1 MSGVLSAAVFD
12 SSTARGDSP
21 ASEIY
26 AAGILDFQSIND
38 FVNGLIPDSLGI
50 EWLAFA
56 VAGGILA
63 FIAINA
69 MVLST
74 AIYTWFERRT
84 LGRFQNR
91 LGPNRWG
98 PYGLFQPIAD
108 LVKLITKEDTTP
120 DEADRWVMALAP
132 IVLLAPTLLV
142 VAVIPFGP
150 DSFLGKLNIGVLFV
164 LGITSVNTIAI
175 FMAGWGSANKY
186 AMLGAMRGVAMLVS
200 YEVPMALGVV
210 GVLILSGSMAL
221 FDVVEAQS
229 VPFLLVQPL
238 GFLIFVAAA
247 SAEMSRTPF
256 DQIEAESELG
266 SGYNTEYSGIKFA
279 LLFLAEFMAPIINAM
294 VITTLFLGGTRGFD
308 PIPGQIWFIAKTFVV
323 VFALLWVR
331 ATWPRLRVDQIMSFA
346 WKALFILSL
355 VNIFAIAIEVVVLQ
369 DGENQISTGALWTMA
384 VINWLLAVGAIA
396 LTARLLGQKKLERR
410 RPTPSRLANMY
421 AEAD

>member
-1 MSGVLSAAVFD
+1 MSFHVQ
-12 SSTARGDSP
+12 
-21 ASEIY
+21 Y
-26 AAGILDFQSIND
+26 AGILDFKSIYD
-38 FVNGLIPDSLGI
+38 FVAGFVPESMN
-50 EWLAFA
+50 WLAFT
-56 VAGGILA
+56 VAAAALA
-63 FIAINA
+63 LIVINA
-69 MVLST
+69 LVMST
-74 AIYTWFERRT
+74 AVYTWFERRT

-98 PYGLFQPIAD
+98 PFGILQPVAD
-108 LVKLITKEDTTP
+108 ILKLMTKEDTTP
-120 DEADRWVMALAP
+120 EEADRWVMTFAP
-132 IVLLAPTLLV
+132 IALLVPTLI
-142 VAVIPFGP
+142 VASVIPFGP
-150 DSFLGKLNIGVLFV
+150 DSFLGHLNIGVLFV

-210 GVLILSGSMAL
+210 GVLIMSGSLAL
-221 FDVVEAQS
+221 FDIVEAQT

-294 VITTLFLGGTRGFD
+294 IITTLFLGGTQGFD
-308 PIPGQIWFIAKTFVV
+308 PVPGQIWFALKTFLV

-331 ATWPRLRVDQIMSFA
+331 ATWPRLRVDQIMGFA
-346 WKALFILSL
+346 WKGLFALSL
-355 VNIFAIAIEVVVLQ
+355 VNIFVVGIEVAVLQ
-369 DGENQISTGALWTMA
+369 DETGTIATGPLWGMVA
-384 VINWLLAVGAIA
+384 VNWVIAAIGIV
-396 LTARLLGQKKLERR
+396 LTAKVLGQRTLERR
-410 RPTPSRLANMY
+410 TPTPSPLANMY

>member
-1 MSGVLSAAVFD
+1 MSFHVQ
-12 SSTARGDSP
+12 
-21 ASEIY
+21 Y
-26 AAGILDFQSIND
+26 AGILDFKSIYD
-38 FVNGLIPDSLGI
+38 FVAGFVPESMGWIAFTVAAVTLALI
-50 EWLAFA
+50 
-56 VAGGILA
+56 V
-63 FIAINA
+63 INA
-69 MVLST
+69 LVLST
-74 AIYTWFERRT
+74 AVYTWFERRT

-98 PYGLFQPIAD
+98 PFGVLQPIAD
-108 LVKLITKEDTTP
+108 LIKLMTKEDTIP
-120 DEADRWVMALAP
+120 EEADRWVMTFAP
-132 IVLLAPTLLV
+132 IALLVPTLI
-142 VAVIPFGP
+142 VASVIPFGP
-150 DSFLGKLNIGVLFV
+150 DSFLGHLNIGVLFV

-210 GVLILSGSMAL
+210 GVLIMSGSLAL
-221 FDVVEAQS
+221 FDIVEAQT
-229 VPFLLVQPL
+229 VPFLLIQPL

-294 VITTLFLGGTRGFD
+294 IITTLFLGGTQGFD
-308 PIPGQIWFIAKTFVV
+308 PVPGQVWFVLKTFLV

-331 ATWPRLRVDQIMSFA
+331 ATWPRLRVDQIMGFA
-346 WKALFILSL
+346 WKGLFALSL
-355 VNIFAIAIEVVVLQ
+355 VNIFAVAIEVVVLQ
-369 DGENQISTGALWTMA
+369 DETGTISTGSLWGMAAANWAIA
-384 VINWLLAVGAIA
+384 VIGIV
-396 LTARLLGQKKLERR
+396 LTAKVLGQRKLERKT
-410 RPTPSRLANMY
+410 PTPSPLANMY